1 MSRSDVKA
9 QGAGPEPQSRVMPGI
24 GVYLGVVQF
33 FFAAT
38 WIVYVLYLPQLAA
51 QAGIGQAAVAWI
63 LMAVQLVFVFADY
76 ACGVAA
82 DRVARAVGR
91 VGLAVLAATLV
102 SCAAFLA
109 LPFVAPGGSP
119 VIFIALTMIWA
130 VTSSALRAPPLAL
143 VGKHA
148 AKPSQPILVAL
159 SLLGLGVASAF
170 QPYLGLSLRGID
182 PRIPFALSS
191 AALARVTLGLVAA
204 ARGLARAAVARAG
217 SAAAPAARLE
227 SSSGPAPVVIAAA
240 LLAALAFQ
248 VHVFIDSGP
257 LYLRHAPKEQLP
269 MLSPVF
275 WIGFNLGMLPLSLAT
290 KRWPAARVM
299 GVSALVAAVAA
310 GSATAAPN
318 LSALIATQFVAGAAW
333 AGVIIAAFAWAL
345 ARGGVGHAGAFAGAI
360 SSVLA
365 LATLARMGSVAAGWP
380 KAPGLSDMLA
390 WWPVIGWLAASAVVV
405 VLVLRRPAP
414 GRRAMP

>member
-1 MSRSDVKA
+1 
-9 QGAGPEPQSRVMPGI
+9 MPSVGL
-24 GVYLGVVQF
+24 YLGVVQF

-38 WIVYVLYLPQLAA
+38 WIVYVLYLPQLVA
-51 QAGIGQAAVAWI
+51 QAGMDKSATAWI
-63 LMAVQLVFVFADY
+63 LMADQLVFVFADY
-76 ACGVAA
+76 ASGVAA
-82 DRVARAVGR
+82 DRVARTLGR
-91 VGLAVLAATLV
+91 IGPWVLGATLV

-109 LPFVAPGGSP
+109 LPFVAPGASP
-119 VIFIALTMIWA
+119 AVFVAVIMVWA

-143 VGKHA
+143 VGKYA
-148 AKPSQPILVAL
+148 AKPAQPILVGL
-159 SLLGLGVASAF
+159 SLLGLGIANAL

-191 AALARVTLGLVAA
+191 AALALVTVGLV
-204 ARGLARAAVARAG
+204 LAERKLGRAAEPGGAEPAS
-217 SAAAPAARLE
+217 SAAAPPAAG
-227 SSSGPAPVVIAAA
+227 GPAPVLIAAA

-248 VHVFIDSGP
+248 VHVFIDSAP
-257 LYLRHAPKEQLP
+257 LYLRQAPKEQLP

-299 GVSALVAAVAA
+299 GVSALVAALAS
-310 GSATAAPN
+310 GLATAAPN
-318 LSALIATQFVAGAAW
+318 LSLLVATQFVAGAAW

-345 ARGGVGHAGAFAGAI
+345 ARGGAGRAGAFAGAI

-380 KAPGLSDMLA
+380 KAPGLSDALA
-390 WWPVIGWLAASAVVV
+390 WWPVVGWLAASTVVIA
-405 VLVLRRPAP
+405 LVLSRPRAAP
-414 GRRAMP
+414 HARP

>member
-1 MSRSDVKA
+1 
-9 QGAGPEPQSRVMPGI
+9 MPGI

-51 QAGIGQAAVAWI
+51 QAGIGKGAVAWI
-63 LMAVQLVFVFADY
+63 LMADQLVFVFADY
-76 ACGVAA
+76 ASGVAA
-82 DRVARAVGR
+82 DRVSRVVGR

-109 LPFVAPGGSP
+109 LPFVAPAAPPP
-119 VIFIALTMIWA
+119 VFIALTMVWA

-143 VGKHA
+143 LGRHA
-148 AKPSQPILVAL
+148 TKPTQPILVGL
-159 SLLGLGVASAF
+159 SLLGLGFANAF
-170 QPYLGLSLRGID
+170 QPYLGLTLRGID

-191 AALARVTLGLVAA
+191 AALALVTLGLVAA
-204 ARGLARAAVARAG
+204 ERGLARIAAARAEPV
-217 SAAAPAARLE
+217 SAPAAILA
-227 SSSGPAPVVIAAA
+227 SSAGPAPVVIAAA

-248 VHVFIDSGP
+248 VHVFIDSAP
-257 LYLRHAPKEQLP
+257 LYLRQAPPTQLP

-275 WIGFNLGMLPLSLAT
+275 WIGFNLGMLPLSLAA

-299 GVSALVAAVAA
+299 GMSALVAAMAS
-310 GSATAAPN
+310 GLATAAPN

-345 ARGGVGHAGAFAGAI
+345 TRGGAGHAGAFAGAI

-380 KAPGLSDMLA
+380 KAPGLRDALA
-390 WWPVIGWLAASAVVV
+390 WWPVVGWLAASAVVIA
-405 VLVLRRPAP
+405 LILSRPASRVRADAR
-414 GRRAMP
+414 GR

>member
-1 MSRSDVKA
+1 
-9 QGAGPEPQSRVMPGI
+9 MPGI
-24 GVYLGVVQF
+24 GLYLGVIQF

-51 QAGIGQAAVAWI
+51 QAGIGKGAVAWI
-63 LMAVQLVFVFADY
+63 LMADQLVFVFADY
-76 ACGVAA
+76 ASGVAA

-109 LPFVAPGGSP
+109 LPLVAPGGSP
-119 VIFIALTMIWA
+119 VVFIALTMVWA

-143 VGKHA
+143 VGRHA
-148 AKPSQPILVAL
+148 AKPSQPILVGL
-159 SLLGLGVASAF
+159 SLLGLGVANAL

-191 AALARVTLGLVAA
+191 AALALVTLGLVAA
-204 ARGLARAAVARAG
+204 ERGLARAATARVAPAEAP
-217 SAAAPAARLE
+217 AAAPATLLE
-227 SSSGPAPVVIAAA
+227 SSSGPAPVLIVAA

-248 VHVFIDSGP
+248 VHVFIDSAP
-257 LYLRHAPKEQLP
+257 LYLRQAPKEQLS

-310 GSATAAPN
+310 GLATAAPN
-318 LSALIATQFVAGAAW
+318 LTTLIATQFVAGVAW

-405 VLVLRRPAP
+405 ALVMRRPGP
-414 GRRAMP
+414 ERRSAS